1 MSCLDHRGQRA
12 AAGARGDGR
21 LACLQPPPPAS
32 SSPGAEPSCP
42 FLPAPDPP
50 QLIGWGMIQTGTRLT
65 IGADGNTVPI
75 SVGGAA
81 AE

>member
-1 MSCLDHRGQRA
+1 MRTRRMASLDRSA
-12 AAGARGDGR
+12 AHTTAAFPQKPTPRPS
-21 LACLQPPPPAS
+21 AHPA
-32 SSPGAEPSCP
+32 A
-42 FLPAPDPP
+42 

-75 SVGGAA
+75 TVGSA

>member
-1 MSCLDHRGQRA
+1 MRTRRMASLDRSA
-12 AAGARGDGR
+12 AHTTAAFPQKPTPR
-21 LACLQPPPPAS
+21 
-32 SSPGAEPSCP
+32 PS
-42 FLPAPDPP
+42 APTA

-75 SVGGAA
+75 TVGSA